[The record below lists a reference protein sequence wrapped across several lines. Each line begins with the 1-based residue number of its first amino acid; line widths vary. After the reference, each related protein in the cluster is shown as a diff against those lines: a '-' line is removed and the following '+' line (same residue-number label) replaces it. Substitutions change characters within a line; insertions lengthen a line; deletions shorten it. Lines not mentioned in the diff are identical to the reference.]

1 MKEEKALPAPTQRVL
16 LSFALPAAGAL
27 LAGALLAGRAPAAL
41 AARAVLLGALGL
53 ISWLLGVH
61 WYGLAEMGIRGGRPL
76 YASIGFA
83 ALGWVVIIVARFYL
97 VLVSNLIIDDPPS
110 MSSFGQLVV
119 YLTLFEAFAVQIWT
133 FGLFFRSVADWRGPL
148 AAALSSGLLFGL
160 VASQLFEEAFITGP
174 SSLLY
179 FMAWGVFY
187 GLIRLRTG
195 SILGAVIIQAM
206 QSLTAWHILLPES
219 EPAISELQNLYLAA
233 VIFYAIF
240 IWRLWPT
247 EEDDY
252 RV

>member
-1 MKEEKALPAPTQRVL
+1 MQDEKALPAPIHRVL
-16 LSFALPAAGAL
+16 LSFALPVAGAIVT
-27 LAGALLAGRAPAAL
+27 
-41 AARAVLLGALGL
+41 AVLLVEGVPVTPAGKAVVLGALG
-53 ISWLLGVH
+53 IVGWLMGVR
-61 WYGLAEMGIRGGRPL
+61 WYGLGGTGIRGGRPL

-83 ALGWVVIIVARFYL
+83 ALGWVVFFAARLYW
-97 VLVSNLIIDDPPS
+97 VGSNEDVVVSRN
-110 MSSFGQLVV
+110 FGQMAL
-119 YLTLFEAFAVQIWT
+119 YLTLFEAFSVQVWA

-195 SILGAVIIQAM
+195 SILGAVIVQAM
-206 QSLTAWHILLPES
+206 QSLTAWHILLPEP
-219 EPAISELQNLYLAA
+219 EPAIAELQNLYLAA
-233 VIFYAIF
+233 VTFYAIF

-247 EEDDY
+247 EEGDY

>member
-1 MKEEKALPAPTQRVL
+1 MQDEKTLPAPIQRVIL
-16 LSFALPAAGAL
+16 AFALPATGAI
-27 LAGALLAGRAPAAL
+27 LAGALLAGRAPGAL
-41 AARAVLLGALGL
+41 AARSAILGVLGL
-53 ISWLLGVH
+53 VSWLLGVR
-61 WYGLAEMGIRGGRPL
+61 WYGLAGMGIRGGRPL

-83 ALGWVVIIVARFYL
+83 ALGWVVFFAARFIL
-97 VLVSNLIIDDPPS
+97 VGSNEDVLVSSN
-110 MSSFGQLVV
+110 FGQIAL
-119 YLTLFEAFAVQIWT
+119 YIILFEAFAVQLWT
-133 FGLFFRSVADWRGPL
+133 FGIFFRSVADWRGPL
-148 AAALSSGLLFGL
+148 AAALGSGLLFGL

-195 SILGAVIIQAM
+195 SILGAVVVQAM
-206 QSLTAWHILLPES
+206 QSLTAWHILLPEPQ
-219 EPAISELQNLYLAA
+219 PAIAELQNLYLAA

>member
-1 MKEEKALPAPTQRVL
+1 MQDEKTVPAPIYRVF
-16 LSFALPAAGAL
+16 LSFALPVAGAVVT
-27 LAGALLAGRAPAAL
+27 GVLLAGRAPATL
-41 AARAVLLGALGL
+41 AGKAVVLGALGL
-53 ISWLLGVH
+53 VSLLMGVR
-61 WYGLAEMGIRGGRPL
+61 WYGLGGAGLRGGRPL

-83 ALGWVVIIVARFYL
+83 ALGWVVFFGARLFL
-97 VLVSNLIIDDPPS
+97 VNSNEDVLVSGN
-110 MSSFGQLVV
+110 FGQVAL
-119 YLTLFEAFAVQIWT
+119 YLILFEAFAVQIWT

-174 SSLLY
+174 GSLLY

-195 SILGAVIIQAM
+195 SILGAVIVQAM
-206 QSLTAWHILLPES
+206 QSLTTWHILLPEP
-219 EPAISELQNLYLAA
+219 EPAVAELQNLYLAA
-233 VIFYAIF
+233 VTFYAIF

-247 EEDDY
+247 EEGDY